1 MIRLVPA
8 WRASLR
14 LAVRSITRAKGRSA
28 LVALMVGAPV
38 ALAVVLSTLFLTQD
52 ISPKESIP
60 ARMGSTQ
67 AVARFLGGEIEQEG
81 SGGIYSLKGDDATE
95 SESEMAD
102 LELARLTDASIIS
115 VKRGFVTLESHPL
128 TGVDVIESDFT
139 RPGTDGIIGL
149 KEGRVPS
156 AADEVVISQSLNED
170 GKLGLGGSMTTDGGV
185 RLKVVGVGDIGSIV
199 PNLGSAVIAVMPS
212 SSIPI
217 SSSTTEFLI
226 DRLAPVTW
234 EQVQELNKAG
244 YLIES
249 RAVINDPPGN
259 VSPSAQGSNEGET
272 VARIVIVAI
281 MIEVILLAGP
291 AFAVGVRRQRRELAL
306 IAAAGGSPRDI
317 RRVVIAQAAVL
328 GLAASAVG
336 AAIGAVTSRLIVAGN
351 SQFLGM
357 NFGPFEWSLP
367 LALLAIL
374 LGSTAA
380 TIAAYAPARQV
391 SREPL
396 TTVLAGRRIEAGGRA
411 GWPVFGLVVVMI
423 GLALTF
429 SGARPENSDTGI
441 ATGAIFVVVG
451 VVFIIPTLIR
461 FVARSAPTLPLP
473 LRLALRDTARHTSR
487 SAPAIAAVMAA
498 VAGIVALGIGS
509 TSDEEQRREDYAFS
523 RPVNTAVINVGSDYD
538 AVKSKVSAMFPSRT
552 LTPLLADAQARIH
565 IEKPD
570 CSKTEEC
577 EWYPMIDQGQGYTSS
592 PDVSSPVVAADAA
605 TLKAWGVVLTPA
617 QAAALAH
624 GLGLVPATGETGPG
638 QTLNLRVYDDNG
650 EAIKAATHTIG
661 VVEAD
666 LGMGPVPAGPRPI
679 FASLVVSPETARA
692 FALPLSAEK
701 VLISGTV
708 SAADVKSLRTVI
720 KGNGESLID
729 SSSQLDVERGYHNDD
744 SFIVILLAV
753 VGGVAV
759 LIGTL
764 SATGLALN
772 DARPDFATLNA
783 IGATP
788 STRRAMAAA
797 QALTIGILGVAMG
810 LIIGLLPGI
819 LAARSLTGDATG
831 GPIVQ
836 LPWALFA
843 ILAVV
848 VPLLAAGASG
858 LFIRNNT
865 VTVRRLAG

>member
-1 MIRLVPA
+1 MNRLIPA

-52 ISPKESIP
+52 ISPNEDIP

-67 AVARFLGGEIEQEG
+67 AVARFLGGEVGQDG
-81 SGGIYSLKGDDATE
+81 NGGIYSLEGDDATE
-95 SESEMAD
+95 SESDAAA
-102 LELARLTDASIIS
+102 LKLAELTDASIIS
-115 VKRGFVTLESHPL
+115 LTRGFVTLESHPL
-128 TGVDVIESDFT
+128 TGVDVVESDFT

-149 KEGRVPS
+149 KQGRVPS
-156 AADEVVISQSLNED
+156 AADEVVISQNLNED
-170 GKLGLGGSMTTDGGV
+170 GTLGLGSSITTEGGV
-185 RLKVVGVGDIGSIV
+185 KLKVVGIGDIGSIV
-199 PNLGSAVIAVMPS
+199 PNPRSAVIAVLPS

-217 SSSTTEFLI
+217 SRRTTELLI

-234 EQVQELNKAG
+234 RQIKELNKAG
-244 YLIES
+244 FLVES
-249 RAVINDPPGN
+249 RAVINNPPGD
-259 VSPSAQGSNEGET
+259 VPPSAQGSNEG
-272 VARIVIVAI
+272 VAVVRIVIAAI

-317 RRVVIAQAAVL
+317 RRVVIAQALVL
-328 GLAASAVG
+328 GLAASVVG
-336 AAIGAVTSRLIVAGN
+336 AAVGVVISRLIVAGN
-351 SQFLGM
+351 SQL
-357 NFGPFEWSLP
+357 FGPFEWSLP
-367 LALLAIL
+367 LVLLAIL
-374 LGSTAA
+374 LGSMAA
-380 TIAAYAPARQV
+380 AIAAYAPARQV

-423 GLALTF
+423 GLLLTF

-441 ATGAIFVVVG
+441 ATGAIFVVIG
-451 VVFIIPTLIR
+451 VVFIIPTVIR
-461 FVARSAPTLPLP
+461 FVARSAPALPLP

-509 TSDEEQRREDYAFS
+509 TSDEQQRREDYAFS

-538 AVKSKVSAMFPSRT
+538 AVKSKVSEMFPSRT
-552 LTPLLADAQARIH
+552 LAPLLTDAQARIR

-570 CSKTEEC
+570 CSNKEEC
-577 EWYPMIDQGQGYTSS
+577 EWSPMIDYGNGSS
-592 PDVSSPVVAADAA
+592 GSADVSSSVVAADAA
-605 TLKAWGVVLTPA
+605 TLKAWGVDLTSA
-617 QAAALAH
+617 QSKALKA
-624 GLGLVPATGETGPG
+624 GKGLVPETNETGPG
-638 QTLNLRVYDDNG
+638 QTLNLRVHDDNG
-650 EAIKAATHTIG
+650 EPIKTASHTIG
-661 VVEAD
+661 VVKAD
-666 LGMGPVPAGPRPI
+666 LGMGPVPTGPRPI
-679 FASLVVSPETARA
+679 LANLIVSPQTAKA
-692 FALPLSAEK
+692 FALPLTAQQ

-708 SAADVKSLRTVI
+708 SAAEVKLLSTVI
-720 KGNGESLID
+720 KGNGKSLID
-729 SSSQLDVERGYHNDD
+729 SLSQLDVERGYHNDD

-788 STRRAMAAA
+788 STRRVMAAA
-797 QALTIGILGVAMG
+797 QALTIGVLGVAMG

-819 LAARSLTGDATG
+819 LAARSLTRDETG
-831 GPIVQ
+831 GSIIQ
-836 LPWALFA
+836 LPWMLFA
-843 ILAVV
+843 ILVIV
-848 VPLLAAGASG
+848 VPLLAAGVSG

-865 VTVRRLAG
+865 VTARRLAD

>member
-1 MIRLVPA
+1 MNRLIPA

-14 LAVRSITRAKGRSA
+14 LAVRSITRAKGRST

-38 ALAVVLSTLFLTQD
+38 ALAVVLATLFLTQD
-52 ISPKESIP
+52 ISPNENIP

-67 AVARFLGGEIEQEG
+67 AVARFLGGEVGQDGNAINFSWAGNE
-81 SGGIYSLKGDDATE
+81 LAA
-95 SESEMAD
+95 SESDAAA
-102 LELARLTDASIIS
+102 LKLAKLTDASIIS
-115 VKRGFVTLESHPL
+115 LTRGFVTLESHPL

-149 KEGRVPS
+149 KQGRVPS
-156 AADEVVISQSLNED
+156 AADEVVISQNLNED
-170 GKLGLGGSMTTDGGV
+170 GTLGLGSSITTEGGV
-185 RLKVVGVGDIGSIV
+185 KLKVVGIGDIGSIV
-199 PNLGSAVIAVMPS
+199 PDPGSAVIAVLPS
-212 SSIPI
+212 SSIPM
-217 SSSTTEFLI
+217 SRRTSEFLI

-234 EQVQELNKAG
+234 EQVQGLNKAG
-244 YLIES
+244 FFVES
-249 RAVINDPPGN
+249 RAVINDPPRDATQ
-259 VSPSAQGSNEGET
+259 SAQGSNEG
-272 VARIVIVAI
+272 VAVVRIVIAAI

-317 RRVVIAQAAVL
+317 RRVVIAQALVL
-328 GLAASAVG
+328 GLAASVVG
-336 AAIGAVTSRLIVAGN
+336 AAVGVVISRLIFAGN
-351 SQFLGM
+351 SQLFGM
-357 NFGPFEWSLP
+357 SFGPFEWSLP

-374 LGSTAA
+374 LGSMAA
-380 TIAAYAPARQV
+380 AIAAYAPARQV

-411 GWPVFGLVVVMI
+411 GWPIFGFVVVII
-423 GLALTF
+423 GLLLTF
-429 SGARPENSDTGI
+429 NGARPENSDTGI

-451 VVFIIPTLIR
+451 VVFIIPALIR
-461 FVARSAPTLPLP
+461 FVARLAPALPLP

-498 VAGIVALGIGS
+498 VAGIVALGVGS
-509 TSDEEQRREDYAFS
+509 TSDEQQRREDYAFS

-552 LTPLLADAQARIH
+552 LAPLLTDAQARIR

-570 CSKTEEC
+570 CSDEEGC
-577 EWYPMIDQGQGYTSS
+577 EWFPMIDFGNGSS
-592 PDVSSPVVAADAA
+592 GSADVSSSVVAADAL
-605 TLKAWGVVLTPA
+605 TLKAWGVILTSA
-617 QAAALAH
+617 QSEALKA
-624 GLGLVPATGETGPG
+624 GKGLVPGINETGPG
-638 QTLNLRVYDDNG
+638 QTLNLRVVDNNG
-650 EAIKAATHTIG
+650 EAIKAAAQTIG
-661 VVEAD
+661 VVKAD
-666 LGMGPVPAGPRPI
+666 LGMGPVPAGTRPI
-679 FASLVVSPETARA
+679 LANLIVSPETAKA
-692 FALPLSAEK
+692 FALPLTAQQ

-708 SAADVKSLRTVI
+708 SAAEVKLLSTVI
-720 KGNGESLID
+720 KGNGQSLID
-729 SSSQLDVERGYHNDD
+729 PSSQLDVERGYHNDD

-788 STRRAMAAA
+788 STRRVMAAA
-797 QALTIGILGVAMG
+797 QALTIGVLGVAMG

-819 LAARSLTGDATG
+819 LAARSLTRDETG
-831 GPIVQ
+831 GSIVQ
-836 LPWALFA
+836 LPWMLFA
-843 ILAVV
+843 ILAIV

-865 VTVRRLAG
+865 VTARRLAD

>member
-1 MIRLVPA
+1 MNRLIPA

-14 LAVRSITRAKGRSA
+14 LAARSITRAKGRSA

-52 ISPKESIP
+52 ISPNENIP

-67 AVARFLGGEIEQEG
+67 AVARFLGGEVGQDG
-81 SGGIYSLKGDDATE
+81 NGGIYSLEGDDATE
-95 SESEMAD
+95 SESDAAA
-102 LELARLTDASIIS
+102 LKLAKLTDASIIS
-115 VKRGFVTLESHPL
+115 LTRGFVTLESHPL

-149 KEGRVPS
+149 KQGRVPS
-156 AADEVVISQSLNED
+156 AADEVVISQNLNED
-170 GKLGLGGSMTTDGGV
+170 GTLRLGSSITTEGGV
-185 RLKVVGVGDIGSIV
+185 KLKVVGIGDIGSIV
-199 PNLGSAVIAVMPS
+199 PNPRSAVIAVLPS

-217 SSSTTEFLI
+217 SRRMSEFLI

-234 EQVQELNKAG
+234 RQIKELNKVG
-244 YLIES
+244 FLVES
-249 RAVINDPPGN
+249 RAVINNPPGD
-259 VSPSAQGSNEGET
+259 VPPSAQGSNEG
-272 VARIVIVAI
+272 VAVVRIVIAAI

-317 RRVVIAQAAVL
+317 RRVVIAQALVL
-328 GLAASAVG
+328 GLAASVVG
-336 AAIGAVTSRLIVAGN
+336 AAVGVVISRLIVAGN
-351 SQFLGM
+351 SQL
-357 NFGPFEWSLP
+357 FGPFEWSLP
-367 LALLAIL
+367 LVLLAIL
-374 LGSTAA
+374 LGSMAA
-380 TIAAYAPARQV
+380 AIAAYAPARQV

-423 GLALTF
+423 GLLLTF
-429 SGARPENSDTGI
+429 NGARPENSDTGI
-441 ATGAIFVVVG
+441 ATGAIFVVIG
-451 VVFIIPTLIR
+451 VVFIIPTVIR
-461 FVARSAPTLPLP
+461 FVARSAPALPLP

-509 TSDEEQRREDYAFS
+509 TSDEQQRRENYAFS
-523 RPVNTAVINVGSDYD
+523 RPVNTAVIKVGSDYD
-538 AVKSKVSAMFPSRT
+538 AVKSKVSAIFPSRT
-552 LTPLLADAQARIH
+552 LTPLLTDAQARIR

-570 CSKTEEC
+570 CSNKEEC
-577 EWYPMIDQGQGYTSS
+577 EWSPMIDYSNGSS
-592 PDVSSPVVAADAA
+592 GSADVSSSVVAADAA
-605 TLKAWGVVLTPA
+605 TLKAWGVDLTSA
-617 QAAALAH
+617 QSKALKA
-624 GLGLVPATGETGPG
+624 GKGLVPATNETGPG
-638 QTLNLRVYDDNG
+638 QTLNLRVVDNNG
-650 EAIKAATHTIG
+650 EAIKAAAQTIG
-661 VVEAD
+661 VIKAD
-666 LGMGPVPAGPRPI
+666 LGMGPVPAGTRPI
-679 FASLVVSPETARA
+679 LANLIVSPETATS
-692 FALPLSAEK
+692 FALPLSAQK

-708 SAADVKSLRTVI
+708 SAAEVKSLRTVI
-720 KGNGESLID
+720 KGNGQSLID
-729 SSSQLDVERGYHNDD
+729 SLSQLDVERGYHNDD

-788 STRRAMAAA
+788 STRRVMAAS
-797 QALTIGILGVAMG
+797 QALTIGVLGVAMG

-819 LAARSLTGDATG
+819 LAARSLTRDETG
-831 GPIVQ
+831 GSIVQ
-836 LPWALFA
+836 LPWMLFV
-843 ILAVV
+843 ILAIV

-865 VTVRRLAG
+865 VTARRLAD

>member
-1 MIRLVPA
+1 MNRLVPA

-38 ALAVVLSTLFLTQD
+38 ALAVVLSTLFLTKD
-52 ISPKESIP
+52 ISQKENIP

-67 AVARFLGGEIEQEG
+67 AVARFLGGEVKQ
-81 SGGIYSLKGDDATE
+81 DASAGNFSTRANE
-95 SESEMAD
+95 ATQSKSEMAD
-102 LELARLTDASIIS
+102 VELARLTDASIIPL
-115 VKRGFVTLESHPL
+115 KRGFVTLESHPL
-128 TGVDVIESDFT
+128 TGVEVIETDFT
-139 RPGTDGIIGL
+139 RPGTRGIVGL
-149 KEGRVPS
+149 KEGRIPS
-156 AADEVVISQSLNED
+156 AAGEVVISQGLNEA
-170 GKLGLGGSMTTDGGV
+170 GKLGLGDDITPEGGV
-185 RLKVVGVGDIGSIV
+185 TLKVVGVGDIGSIA
-199 PNLGSAVIAVMPS
+199 LSTGSAVIAVMPS
-212 SSIPI
+212 SSVPI
-217 SSSTTEFLI
+217 SGSMTEFLI
-226 DRLAPVTW
+226 DRQAPVTW
-234 EQVQELNKAG
+234 DQVQELNKAG
-244 YLIES
+244 YLVES
-249 RAVINDPPGN
+249 RAVINKPPSD
-259 VSPSAQGSNEGET
+259 VPQSVQGSNEGST
-272 VARIVIVAI
+272 VTRIVIAAI

-317 RRVVIAQAAVL
+317 RRVVIAQALVL
-328 GLAASAVG
+328 GLAASVVG
-336 AAIGAVTSRLIVAGN
+336 AAIGVLTSRLIVAGN
-351 SQFLGM
+351 SRIFGM

-411 GWPVFGLVVVMI
+411 GWPVFGLVVVVI
-423 GLALTF
+423 GLVLTVN
-429 SGARPENSDTGI
+429 GARPQNSDTGI
-441 ATGAIFVVVG
+441 ATGAIFLVVG

-461 FVARSAPTLPLP
+461 FVARLAPALPLP

-509 TSDEEQRREDYAFS
+509 TSDEQQQRQDYAFS

-552 LTPLLADAQARIH
+552 LMPLLTDAQARIR

-570 CSKTEEC
+570 CSNKEEC
-577 EWYPMIDQGQGYTSS
+577 EWFPMIDNGDGSSGS

-605 TLKAWGVVLTPA
+605 TLKAWGVVLTSA
-617 QAAALAH
+617 QSKALKA
-624 GLGLVPATGETGPG
+624 GRGLVPETNETGPG
-638 QTLNLRVYDDNG
+638 QTLNLRVYDNNG
-650 EAIKAATHTIG
+650 EPIKTAAQTIG
-661 VVEAD
+661 VVKAD
-666 LGMGPVPAGPRPI
+666 LGMGPVPAGRRPI
-679 FASLVVSPETARA
+679 IASLVVSPETARA
-692 FALPLSAEK
+692 FALPLSAQK

-708 SAADVKSLRTVI
+708 SAADVKSLRTAI
-720 KGNGESLID
+720 TGNGESLID
-729 SSSQLDVERGYHNDD
+729 SLSQLDVERGYHNSD

-788 STRRAMAAA
+788 STRRVMAAA

-810 LIIGLLPGI
+810 MIIGVLPGV
-819 LAARSLTGDATG
+819 LAARSLTSEPTG
-831 GPIVQ
+831 SPIVQ
-836 LPWALFA
+836 LPWTLFA
-843 ILAVV
+843 SLAIV

-865 VTVRRLAG
+865 VSVRRLAG

>member
-1 MIRLVPA
+1 MNRLVPA

-14 LAVRSITRAKGRSA
+14 LAVRSITKAKGRSA

-52 ISPKESIP
+52 ISQKENIP
-60 ARMGSTQ
+60 AQMGSTQ
-67 AVARFLGGEIEQEG
+67 AVARFLGGEVKQDARDGNFSLEG
-81 SGGIYSLKGDDATE
+81 AGATE
-95 SESEMAD
+95 SESEKAD
-102 LELARLTDASIIS
+102 GKLAQLTDASIIPL
-115 VKRGFVTLESHPL
+115 KRGSVTLKSHPL
-128 TGVDVIESDFT
+128 TGVDVVESDFT
-139 RPGTDGIIGL
+139 NAGTDGIIGL
-149 KEGRVPS
+149 KQGRVPA
-156 AADEVVISQSLNED
+156 AADEVVISQNLNEE
-170 GKLGLGGSMTTDGGV
+170 GTLGLGDDITPEGGG
-185 RLKVVGVGDIGSIV
+185 RLTIVGIADIGSIV
-199 PNLGSAVIAVMPS
+199 PNKGRAVIAVLPS
-212 SSIPI
+212 SSTPI
-217 SSSTTEFLI
+217 SSRTTELLI

-234 EQVQELNKAG
+234 KQVQELNKAG
-244 YLIES
+244 FFVES
-249 RAVINDPPGN
+249 RAVINDPPSD
-259 VSPSAQGSNEGET
+259 VPQSAQGSNEGST
-272 VARIVIVAI
+272 VTRIVIAAI

-317 RRVVIAQAAVL
+317 RRVVMAQALVL
-328 GLAASAVG
+328 GLAASVVG
-336 AAIGAVTSRLIVAGN
+336 AAIGVLTSRLIVAGN
-351 SQFLGM
+351 SQLFGM
-357 NFGPFEWSLP
+357 NLGPFEWSLP
-367 LALLAIL
+367 LVLLAIL
-374 LGSTAA
+374 LGSMAA

-423 GLALTF
+423 GLVLTVN
-429 SGARPENSDTGI
+429 GARPQNSDTGI

-461 FVARSAPTLPLP
+461 FVARLAPALPLP

-509 TSDEEQRREDYAFS
+509 TSDEQQQREDYAFS
-523 RPVNTAVINVGSDYD
+523 RPINTAVINVGSDYD
-538 AVKSKVSAMFPSRT
+538 AVKSKVSAMFPGRT
-552 LTPLLADAQARIH
+552 LRPLLTDSQARIR

-570 CSKTEEC
+570 CSNKEEC
-577 EWYPMIDQGQGYTSS
+577 EWFPMIDFGDGSS
-592 PDVSSPVVAADAA
+592 GSPNVSSPVVAADAA
-605 TLKAWGVVLTPA
+605 TLKAWGVVLTSA
-617 QAAALAH
+617 QSDALKS
-624 GLGLVPATGETGPG
+624 GRGLVPETDETGPG
-638 QTLNLRVYDDNG
+638 QTLNLRVNDNNG
-650 EAIKAATHTIG
+650 EPIKTASHTIR
-661 VVEAD
+661 VVKAD
-666 LGMGPVPAGPRPI
+666 LGMGPVPAGRRPVL
-679 FASLVVSPETARA
+679 ASLIVSPETARA
-692 FALPLSAEK
+692 LALPLSAQK

-720 KGNGESLID
+720 TGNEESLID
-729 SSSQLDVERGYHNDD
+729 SLSQLDVERGYHNSD

-753 VGGVAV
+753 VGGIAV

-788 STRRAMAAA
+788 STRRVMAAA
-797 QALTIGILGVAMG
+797 QALTIGIFGVAMG
-810 LIIGLLPGI
+810 MIIGVFPGV
-819 LAARSLTGDATG
+819 LAARSLTGNSTG

-836 LPWALFA
+836 LPWTLFA
-843 ILAVV
+843 ILAIV

-865 VTVRRLAG
+865 VSTRRLAG